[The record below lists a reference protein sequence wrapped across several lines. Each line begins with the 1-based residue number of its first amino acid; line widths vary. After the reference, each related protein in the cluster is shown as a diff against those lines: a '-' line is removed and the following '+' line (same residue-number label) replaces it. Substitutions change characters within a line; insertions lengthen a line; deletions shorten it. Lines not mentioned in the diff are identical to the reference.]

1 MLIRIDNLK
10 TINMKKQKELQTVT
24 MASSEMKESY
34 VAPKTMSYSV
44 QNEGMLCSSGPDVGG
59 NASDPGYGNSAGF
72 NSVSE
77 TNLGWQD

>member
-1 MLIRIDNLK
+1 
-10 TINMKKQKELQTVT
+10 MKNQRELQGVT

-44 QNEGMLCSSGPDVGG
+44 QNEGMLCSSGPTVGG
-59 NASDPGYGNSAGF
+59 SASDPGWGGSTGF
-72 NSVSE
+72 GSVSE

>member
-1 MLIRIDNLK
+1 
-10 TINMKKQKELQTVT
+10 MKNQRELQTVT

-44 QNEGMLCSSGPDVGG
+44 QNEGMLCSSGPTVGG
-59 NASDPGYGNSAGF
+59 SASDPGWGGSTGF
-72 NSVSE
+72 GSVSE

>member
-1 MLIRIDNLK
+1 
-10 TINMKKQKELQTVT
+10 MKNQRELQGVT

-44 QNEGMLCSSGPDVGG
+44 QNEGMLCSSDPKVGG
-59 NASDPGYGNSAGF
+59 STTKPEWGGSTGF
-72 NSVSE
+72 GSVSE

>member
-1 MLIRIDNLK
+1 
-10 TINMKKQKELQTVT
+10 MKNQRELQTVN

-44 QNEGMLCSSGPDVGG
+44 QNEGMLCASGPTVGG
-59 NASDPGYGNSAGF
+59 SASDPGYGNSVGF
-72 NSVSE
+72 GSVSE

>member
-59 NASDPGYGNSAGF
+59 SITTDPGWGGSTGF
-72 NSVSE
+72 GSVSE
-77 TNLGWQD
+77 TNLGW

>member
-44 QNEGMLCSSGPDVGG
+44 QNEGMLCSSDPKVGG
-59 NASDPGYGNSAGF
+59 IVPDPADGGTAGF
-72 NSVSE
+72 YTIGE
-77 TNLGWQD
+77 TNSIWD

>member
-1 MLIRIDNLK
+1 
-10 TINMKKQKELQTVT
+10 MKNQRELQGVT

-59 NASDPGYGNSAGF
+59 STTEPEWGGSTGF
-72 NSVSE
+72 GSVSE

>member
-1 MLIRIDNLK
+1 
-10 TINMKKQKELQTVT
+10 MKNQRELQTVN

-44 QNEGMLCSSGPDVGG
+44 QNEGMLCSSGPTVGG
-59 NASDPGYGNSAGF
+59 SATDPGWGGSTGF
-72 NSVSE
+72 GSVSE

>member
-1 MLIRIDNLK
+1 
-10 TINMKKQKELQTVT
+10 MKNQRELQTVN

-44 QNEGMLCSSGPDVGG
+44 QNEGMLCSSGPTVGG
-59 NASDPGYGNSAGF
+59 SASDPGWGGSTGF
-72 NSVSE
+72 GSVSE

>member
-1 MLIRIDNLK
+1 
-10 TINMKKQKELQTVT
+10 MKNQRELQAVT

-44 QNEGMLCSSGPDVGG
+44 QNEGMLCSSGPAVGG
-59 NASDPGYGNSAGF
+59 SASDPGWGGSTGF
-72 NSVSE
+72 GSVSE